1 MPGKVPDRAVLFV
14 DGSNWYHGLR
24 SIGETDLMRLNYARV
39 SEKLVGPRTWV
50 GTRYYIGRVEKVDN
64 SRLHQDQLDFV
75 AAMRGAD
82 LRITIHYGRIERQPT
97 KNPLAD
103 ELLRFLG
110 ELKTPIDRS
119 VHHTL
124 VSMAMRHK
132 QVPVY
137 REKATDVHLAT
148 DLVTMAIKD
157 EYDAA
162 YILSADGD
170 YTPAVELVLRQGKK
184 VYAASAQP
192 GARLASVV
200 TRFIPIRSDWLRDCY
215 D

>member
-1 MPGKVPDRAVLFV
+1 MPGGVPDRAVLFV

-64 SRLHQDQLDFV
+64 SRLHQNQLDFV
-75 AAMRGAD
+75 AKLTGTDR
-82 LRITIHYGRIERQPT
+82 RITVHYGRIERQPT

-103 ELLRFLG
+103 ELLRFVA
-110 ELKTPIDRS
+110 ELKTPIDRT
-119 VHHTL
+119 VHHAL
-124 VSMAMRHK
+124 VAMATMHK

-148 DLVTMAIKD
+148 DFVAMAIQN

-162 YILSADGD
+162 YVLSADGD
-170 YTPAVELVLRQGKK
+170 YTPAVELVLRHGKK

-192 GARLASVV
+192 GAQLAKVV
-200 TRFIPIRSDWLRDCY
+200 TKSIPIRSDWLRDCY